1 MLDIWTS
8 NSPQLLR
15 ISHPTDSGDNSPDF
29 QAISTTFGPLQAPF
43 TTGACPCD
51 PISISVG
58 SPGGGEQHGTGD
70 LGCGLPQKL
79 GAGDALLPRP
89 SGGIVSPWNG
99 KNNMLGLEW
108 TPSWHGPRK
117 NPLVN
122 FFHSI

>member
-29 QAISTTFGPLQAPF
+29 QAISTTFGPLQAPQKQ
-43 TTGACPCD
+43 GPA
-51 PISISVG
+51 PISISVR

-89 SGGIVSPWNG
+89 SGESCPLGMGRSHAGAGMDPHG
-99 KNNMLGLEW
+99 MDPKNIRW
-108 TPSWHGPRK
+108 C
-117 NPLVN
+117 
-122 FFHSI
+122 FFHTI